1 MDESGRVNMS
11 FFKKTLASLGI
22 GSANVDTIIH
32 HEILIPG
39 QKVQVT
45 IEITGG
51 ATEQHIENI
60 DLKLCCQYK
69 KEMMRNDE
77 KGTRREIISQTHVLV
92 DWGLPYAFTIEP
104 KQERK
109 FDVELDLPLNTPVTI
124 GDAKVWVQTGLDISL
139 GLDPTDK
146 DPITV
151 RPEPLLDGVLTALET
166 EGLRIR
172 QVECEHVEGFELPFV
187 QEFEFVPFDGP
198 YHGRWRELELIAHRN
213 SDELELWFEVDRRHK
228 GGVLGLLSS
237 VLSNGDLKRN
247 LVLSTKLSPEDAGQQ
262 VIDFLNQTT

>member
-1 MDESGRVNMS
+1 MS

-32 HEILIPG
+32 HEVLIPG
-39 QKVQVT
+39 QKVSVT
-45 IEITGG
+45 IEVTGG
-51 ATEQHIENI
+51 ATAQQIDNI

-69 KEMMRNDE
+69 KEVKRNRDNSSH
-77 KGTRREIISQTHVLV
+77 TQIIKQTHVLA
-92 DWGLPYAFTIEP
+92 DWSLPYVFMIEP

-109 FDVELDLPLNTPVTI
+109 FEIELDLPLNTPVTI
-124 GDAKVWVQTGLDISL
+124 GESKVWVQTGLDISL

-151 RPEPLLDGVLTALET
+151 RPEALLDGVLTALET

-172 QVECEHVEGFELPFV
+172 QVECEHVEGFDLPFV

-198 YHGRWRELELIAHRN
+198 YHGRWRELELIAYRN
-213 SDELELWFEVDRRHK
+213 NDELELWFEVDRRHQ
-228 GGVLGLLSS
+228 GGVLNLLSS
-237 VLSNGDLKRN
+237 VLSSGDLKRK
-247 LVLSTKLSPEDAGQQ
+247 LVLSTTLSPEDAGQQ

>member
-1 MDESGRVNMS
+1 MS

-22 GSANVDTIIH
+22 GSANVDTVIH
-32 HEILIPG
+32 HEVLIPG
-39 QKVQVT
+39 QKMQIT
-45 IEITGG
+45 IEVTGG
-51 ATEQHIENI
+51 SSPQQIDNI

-69 KEMMRNDE
+69 KEVTRNRQN
-77 KGTRREIISQTHVLV
+77 GSQTQIIKQTYVLA
-92 DWGLPYAFTIEP
+92 DWSLPYAFMIEP

-109 FDVELDLPLNTPVTI
+109 FELELDLPLNTPVTI
-124 GDAKVWVQTGLDISL
+124 GDAKVWAQTGLDVSL

-151 RPEPLLDGVLTALET
+151 RPDPLLDGVLTALET

-172 QVECEHVEGFELPFV
+172 QVECEYVKGFELPFV

-198 YHGRWRELELIAHRN
+198 YHGRWRELEIIAHRK
-213 SDELELWFEVDRRHK
+213 SDELELWFEIDRRHQL
-228 GGVLGLLSS
+228 GVLGLLSS
-237 VLSNGDLKRN
+237 MLGNGELKRK

>member
-1 MDESGRVNMS
+1 MS

-32 HEILIPG
+32 HEVLIPG
-39 QKVQVT
+39 QKVLVT
-45 IEITGG
+45 IEVTGG
-51 ATEQHIENI
+51 ATAQQIDNI

-69 KEMMRNDE
+69 KEVNRNSDN
-77 KGTRREIISQTHVLV
+77 GSQTQIIKQTYVLA
-92 DWGLPYAFTIEP
+92 DWSLPYAFIIEP

-109 FDVELDLPLNTPVTI
+109 FEIELDLPLNTPVTI
-124 GDAKVWVQTGLDISL
+124 GDVKVWVQTGLDIAL

-151 RPEPLLDGVLTALET
+151 RPGPLLDGVLTALET

-172 QVECEHVEGFELPFV
+172 QVECEYAKNFALPFV

-198 YHGRWRELELIAHRN
+198 YHGRWRELDMIIYRDTEKLQ
-213 SDELELWFEVDRRHK
+213 LWFEIDRQQK
-228 GGVLGLLSS
+228 GISGLLSNLLGS
-237 VLSNGDLKRN
+237 GDLTRT
-247 LVLSTKLSPEDAGQQ
+247 LSLSSERSPEDAGQQ

>member
-1 MDESGRVNMS
+1 MS

-22 GSANVDTIIH
+22 GSANVDTVIH
-32 HEILIPG
+32 HEVLIPG
-39 QKVQVT
+39 QKVLVT
-45 IEITGG
+45 VEVTGG
-51 ATEQHIENI
+51 ATAQQIDNI

-69 KEMMRNDE
+69 KEVKRNRDN
-77 KGTRREIISQTHVLV
+77 GSQTQIIKQTHVLA
-92 DWGLPYAFTIEP
+92 DWSLPYAFMIEQ

-109 FDVELDLPLNTPVTI
+109 FEIELDLPLNTPVTI
-124 GDAKVWVQTGLDISL
+124 GEAKVWVQTGLDISL

-151 RPEPLLDGVLTALET
+151 RPEPLFDGVLTALET

-172 QVECEHVEGFELPFV
+172 QVECEYVKGFDFPFV

-213 SDELELWFEVDRRHK
+213 NDELELWFEVDRRHQ
-228 GGVLGLLSS
+228 GGVLSLLSS
-237 VLSNGDLKRN
+237 VLSNGDLKRK